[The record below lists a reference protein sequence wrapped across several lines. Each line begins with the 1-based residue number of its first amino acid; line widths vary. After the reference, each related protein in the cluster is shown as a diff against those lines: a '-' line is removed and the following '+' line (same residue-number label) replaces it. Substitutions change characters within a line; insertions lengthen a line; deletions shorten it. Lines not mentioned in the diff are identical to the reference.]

1 MTAIV
6 LIALGAI
13 SEALAF
19 SLGILVGIQI
29 SKERKN
35 DSDNDKRKKE
45 TQRQLDQRDP
55 AWWHRVGIERRETK
69 GGTDTGWKGN

>member
-6 LIALGAI
+6 LISLGAI

-19 SLGILVGIQI
+19 SLGILVGLQI
-29 SKERKN
+29 AKERKN
-35 DSDNDKRKKE
+35 DSDQRKKE
-45 TQRQLDQRDP
+45 KAQLDQRDP
-55 AWWHRVGIERRETK
+55 AWWHRTDIERRETK

>member
-6 LIALGAI
+6 LISLGAI

-19 SLGILVGIQI
+19 SLGILVGLQI
-29 SKERKN
+29 AKERKN

-45 TQRQLDQRDP
+45 TQRELDQRDP
-55 AWWHRVGIERRETK
+55 AWWHRVDVERRGFK
-69 GGTDTGWKGN
+69 GGIGDGRQSD

>member
-55 AWWHRVGIERRETK
+55 AWWHRTDIERRGFK
-69 GGTDTGWKGN
+69 GGTEGGWQRD